1 MQDFD
6 PTALDSYTPAQLA
19 DFIENGQLTKEEL
32 YNDLGYHASKR
43 PAFEAEW
50 NLRETRRMERE
61 HLPIEDEEMWQW
73 AQEQHTINAY
83 TKYLKKYDTH
93 VPGEYRGAH
102 VFDARQAID
111 DLREAAERLRAELFQ
126 SMISTPWIFKNTVI
140 RDLVN
145 GVRPDEMRLI
155 RTQTDVGSRFIATGN
170 TITFDEIKAAGVVPD
185 GFTLEKLLAPDF
197 SLPMT
202 TINQLGDFPVERRT
216 DVYFL
221 GIQRA
226 GKSSVLAGIFAEM
239 QRTGI
244 VRYVPQ
250 YNHEGRDMCNAY
262 YWGLVRAVEASQYPV
277 STDSDAISF
286 LKLDLKKGKNKVN
299 PLTFV
304 EISGEA
310 FSNISKGLDGGA
322 EVWNKLG
329 AGQCLRSS
337 NRKLLF
343 FIVDYSIFNGM
354 VRGDFS
360 DMDQLEALENSLTV
374 LSTDGDGP
382 TRQKSCTMSKVDT
395 VAVIVTK
402 SDLMGENLPSGVK
415 MDMAKSYL
423 ESKFNGFMNNLY
435 DVCQQFGINRPN
447 DYRPYILTFSLG
459 KLLIGNKC
467 FYDNTDSANIID
479 FISCVTEDRSTRGGG
494 IFSTI
499 FGGGQNN
506 RRNGGN
512 TQNGGNTRH

>member
-6 PTALDSYTPAQLA
+6 PTALDSYTPVQLA

-73 AQEQHTINAY
+73 AQTQNTISAYEQ
-83 TKYLKKYDTH
+83 YLKKYDTH
-93 VPGEYRGAH
+93 VPGEYRGVH

-111 DLREAAERLRAELFQ
+111 NLREVAEKLRVELFQ
-126 SMISTPWIFKNTVI
+126 AMISSPWIFKESAIKNLI
-140 RDLVN
+140 F
-145 GVRPDEMRLI
+145 GVSPEEMRRA

-170 TITFDEIKAAGVVPD
+170 TITFDEMKAAGVVPD
-185 GFTLEKLLAPDF
+185 GFTLDKLTAPDYNN
-197 SLPMT
+197 LPQKN
-202 TINQLGDFPVERRT
+202 IAELGDFPVERRT

-221 GIQRA
+221 GVPRG
-226 GKSSVLAGIFAEM
+226 GKSSVLAGVFTEM
-239 QRTGI
+239 QRRGI

-250 YNHEGRDMCNAY
+250 YNQEGRDLCNAY
-262 YWGLVRAVEASQYPV
+262 YWGLIRAVESSKYPV
-277 STDSDAISF
+277 STPGDTISF
-286 LKLDLKKGKNKVN
+286 LKLDLKNSSNRVN

-310 FSNISKGLDGGA
+310 FSHIAEGLNGGA
-322 EVWNKLG
+322 EVWNNLG
-329 AGQCLRSS
+329 AGQCLRSN

-343 FIVDYSIFNGM
+343 FIVDYGVFKGTNTLF
-354 VRGDFS
+354 RDT
-360 DMDQLEALENSLTV
+360 DQLQALQNSLTV
-374 LSTDGDGP
+374 LSTDGEGP
-382 TRQKSCTMSKVDT
+382 ARQKNCTMSKVDT

-423 ESKFNGFMNNLY
+423 EAKFNGFMNNLY

-447 DYRPYILTFSLG
+447 GYSPYILTFSLG

-467 FYDNTDSANIID
+467 LYDSTDSANIIE
-479 FISCVTEDRSTRGGG
+479 FMSSVTQSRSTRGGG

-499 FGGGQNN
+499 FGGGQTN